1 MIKIKKE
8 TYIKLFIF
16 FIIICS
22 GIFFVSCVQKN
33 GETSE
38 TTTKTTVGSTSDT
51 FATTETETTE
61 SDETSIESTA
71 ASIESTIDIKEL
83 NIEWVFVYTE
93 NELGPYTDVS
103 LKISGEVNKTVYIK
117 HVQGQMTNVVDLKE
131 KKYPPEAII
140 ACDGYYA
147 GAGDYFYIKY
157 SEYGYVVMY
166 RMVFESSPET
176 EGEPIPE
183 FEAIQYIAIP

>member
-1 MIKIKKE
+1 MRKVKKE
-8 TYIKLFIF
+8 TYMKIFIT
-16 FIIICS
+16 FIIIFS
-22 GIFFVSCVQKN
+22 VIFLVSCVPQN

-38 TTTKTTVGSTSDT
+38 TTTVSTVGSASDT

-61 SDETSIESTA
+61 SDETSSESTTT
-71 ASIESTIDIKEL
+71 SIESTIDIKEL
-83 NIEWVFVYTE
+83 NIEWVFDYTE

-157 SEYGYVVMY
+157 SVYGYVIMY

-176 EGEPIPE
+176 EGEPIPD